1 MPNQNDIRQAITNQI
16 ITALESGNLLLWRCP
31 EPGPHRQPRTSLS
44 VTGCPTLSPANTPL
58 PDCGSM
64 PLVQVVQVIPIR
76 SPNREARI
84 IHNQCIK
91 SPPSDWSE
99 SSSPLFDARW
109 CQSKCV
115 SRRQGDDALYIEP
128 GVRASAFL

>member
-16 ITALESGNLLLWRCP
+16 ISALESGNVLLWRCP

-44 VTGCPTLSPANTPL
+44 VTGSPTLSPANTPL
-58 PDCGSM
+58 PDCGSIA
-64 PLVQVVQVIPIR
+64 LVHVIPIR

-84 IHNQCIK
+84 IHDRRIK

-99 SSSPLFDARW
+99 SSSPLLYARW
-109 CQSKCV
+109 CQLKCV
-115 SRRQGDDALYIEP
+115 STASGDVALYTSFQEKMY
-128 GVRASAFL
+128 